1 MNNFIT
7 YVRESFDEV
16 INRVSWPKYSEL
28 QSSTTLVVIA
38 SAIFAVVVAV
48 IDLAFD
54 NLLGLVY

>member
-7 YVRESFDEV
+7 YVKESFDEV

-28 QSSTTLVVIA
+28 QSSTALVVIA
-38 SAIFAVVVAV
+38 SAVFAVVVAV